1 MSVHRDWRGR
11 LPALAYPTIGAEAAA
26 LAWPPDGQRP
36 FIPRAGCRDL
46 TVILVATLR
55 GGRRSGFAQFVA
67 LPSKSRSRPAGSL
80 CGSA

>member
-1 MSVHRDWRGR
+1 MMAHNV
-11 LPALAYPTIGAEAAA
+11 IGAGPCLFGDQRLRP
-26 LAWPPDGQRP
+26 LAWPLDGQRP
-36 FIPRAGCRDL
+36 FIPRAGCRDP

-55 GGRRSGFAQFVA
+55 GGRRSGFAQVVA